1 MKLAIK
7 SRITALSK
15 NRLARQFAVVAGT
28 VAVAGVAY
36 AVATGGTGTPPTTGS
51 PAHMIESVYTII
63 KDLVAGPLGK
73 VLAVVALL
81 AGAAAGALKGEFV
94 WLLIGGFMAL
104 ALGYGPAFVDSLFAV
119 AF

>member
-1 MKLAIK
+1 MKLALK
-7 SRITALSK
+7 T
-15 NRLARQFAVVAGT
+15 RLAALQKNKLARNIAVVAAT
-28 VAVAGVAY
+28 ITIAGAAY
-36 AVATGGTGTPPTTGS
+36 AVAAGATVTPTAGS
-51 PAHMIESVYTII
+51 PAAMIDSVYTIV

-104 ALGYGPAFVDSLFAV
+104 ALGYGPQFVDSLFAV

>member
-7 SRITALSK
+7 TRLTALTK
-15 NRLARQFAVVAGT
+15 NRLARQLAVVAGA

-36 AVATGGTGTPPTTGS
+36 AVAAGPGTTPTTGS
-51 PAHMIESVYTII
+51 PAAMIESVYAIV

-104 ALGYGPAFVDSLFAV
+104 ALGYGPQFVDSLFAV